1 MTRAS
6 FLGFLP
12 GMTSESPL
20 PALLADRDRAVH
32 NHRVKMPSNG
42 IALCALGLERVC
54 SAELKRLGLAESG
67 REAGRI
73 HFSLGQDPAS
83 SLEKANLWLRTAERV
98 LVEAGTFPARDFD
111 ELFESV
117 RTIPWEL
124 YFKPDGAPV
133 IERVRIK
140 DSKLSAQTAVQ
151 SVSHKAIYE
160 RLGRAYKL
168 QRLPETGF
176 SAGIRI
182 YLDKDTCTI
191 GVDCSGDALHKRGYR
206 RATGPAPLKETV
218 AAGTLLLAGWTRRQA
233 FLDPFCGS
241 GTLAIEAALFALDMA
256 PGLGRKFLLESM
268 PFAAGNSPNRERE
281 KARAAVRTDVDF
293 RIRASDSD
301 PAAIAAAK
309 ANAGLAG
316 VGDLIEFSVADAE
329 DSSPFAVSGSLICN
343 PPYGE
348 RLGTPA
354 ESEELYRRLGAVSG
368 SFDGWG
374 LGFVTNRQD
383 FGKYFG
389 RRASSERRIVNGAEE
404 QWFHWYPAQRK

>member
-1 MTRAS
+1 
-6 FLGFLP
+6 
-12 GMTSESPL
+12 
-20 PALLADRDRAVH
+20 
-32 NHRVKMPSNG
+32 MPSNG

-54 SAELKRLGLAESG
+54 SAELRRIGLAETG

-73 HFSLGQDPAS
+73 HFALGQDPAA
-83 SLEKANLWLRTAERV
+83 SLERANLWLRTAERV

-124 YFKPDGAPV
+124 YFRSDGAPV

-151 SVSHKAIYE
+151 SIAHKAIYE
-160 RLGRAYKL
+160 RLGRAYKV

-182 YLDKDTCTI
+182 YLDNDICTV

-218 AAGTLLLAGWTRRQA
+218 AAGMLLLAGWTRRQA

-256 PGLGRKFLLESM
+256 PGIGRKFLLESM
-268 PFAAGNSPNRERE
+268 PLASGNNPNRERE
-281 KARAAVRTDVDF
+281 KARVAVRMDVDL

-301 PAAIAAAK
+301 PDAVAAAK
-309 ANAGLAG
+309 VNARLAG
-316 VGDLIEFSVADAE
+316 VGDLIEFEIADAE
-329 DSSPFAVSGSLICN
+329 AAKPFASVGSLICN

-354 ESEELYRRLGAVSG
+354 EAEDLYRRLGSFSAN
-368 SFDGWG
+368 FDGWG

-383 FGKYFG
+383 FGKFFG
-389 RRASSERRIVNGAEE
+389 RRATTEKRIVNGAEE
-404 QWFHWYPAQRK
+404 QWFHWYPARHV